1 MKRRTAPEG
10 AAQPAAAIIAK
21 PVDGAPPGRLGT
33 RENAAEK
40 ARRYLAEG
48 RLLVLKVDERAG
60 VVAAECRGDGM
71 TYACGYAQNDWYC
84 TCEARG
90 RCSHLL
96 ALGLVVAVG
105 GRER

>member
-10 AAQPAAAIIAK
+10 AAQPAAAIIAQ
-21 PVDGAPPGRLGT
+21 PVDGAPPRRLGT

-48 RLLVLKVDERAG
+48 RLLVLKVDDKAG
-60 VVAAECRGDGM
+60 VVAAEARGDGA
-71 TYACGYAQNDWYC
+71 TYACGYAQRHWYC
-84 TCEARG
+84 TCPAKG
-90 RCSHLL
+90 RCCHLL
-96 ALGLVVAVG
+96 ALGLVVAVE